1 MDLYACIICGVSGL
15 DGSYLAK
22 YLVEKSYEV
31 IGTSRN
37 TTPESF
43 KYLQR
48 VGVSNIEMLSMSIR
62 DSESVYRILTL
73 YKPDKIYNLSGLTS
87 VQLSFEQPLEAMES
101 TVN

>member
-1 MDLYACIICGVSGL
+1 MDLYACIICGISGQ

-43 KYLQR
+43 K
-48 VGVSNIEMLSMSIR
+48 
-62 DSESVYRILTL
+62 
-73 YKPDKIYNLSGLTS
+73 NL
-87 VQLSFEQPLEAMES
+87 
-101 TVN
+101 